1 MNNTVFGRTM
11 ENVRKHSYIKLVEK
25 NRKSSYFVF
34 APNYH
39 ARKCFSENILAI
51 EMNKIEI
58 KMNKTVYLRLSILE
72 ISRTRM
78 HVLWYNCIKPR

>member
-1 MNNTVFGRTM
+1 MNNTVFGKTM
-11 ENVRKHSYIKLVEK
+11 ENVRKHSYIKLAEK

-72 ISRTRM
+72 ISRTLM